1 MKCPNCGQEMID
13 IKDFCIN
20 CGARLKTEKEG
31 ISLKA
36 LLLIFGLIII
46 VTIIACYLIM
56 QYNEKKEIEP
66 YLNKNAI
73 TEKE

>member
-56 QYNEKKEIEP
+56 H
-66 YLNKNAI
+66 
-73 TEKE
+73 